1 MIAFLAAASTINYTV
16 LAKKPNSIIVAQNED
31 RSAKLS
37 VRLPTDISP
46 DQARILSMAYSI
58 AKKDGHANP
67 QLLQGIVMQETLA
80 GAYKTYKVAG
90 QEFGLRTN
98 ERYYGISQ
106 IKLVAAKDVL
116 NRYPELRKEFNFHTK
131 EDEEIVAKLIE
142 DDRFNLSVASK
153 YLLVLKSFGYD
164 TIKQLALAYNQ
175 GPGGAKNHNSDTHH
189 YSKGVINYIQ
199 KINKN

>member
-1 MIAFLAAASTINYTV
+1 
-16 LAKKPNSIIVAQNED
+16 
-31 RSAKLS
+31 
-37 VRLPTDISP
+37 
-46 DQARILSMAYSI
+46 
-58 AKKDGHANP
+58 
-67 QLLQGIVMQETLA
+67 
-80 GAYKTYKVAG
+80 
-90 QEFGLRTN
+90 
-98 ERYYGISQ
+98 
-106 IKLVAAKDVL
+106 VL